1 VVHVWDRGFA
11 GSPWL
16 TLAYVHSVRFILRW
30 PKAYHLLDA
39 EGQERKARQMTKG
52 KRSWDHRLL
61 WDARRRCQRKVG
73 VIAAPVFDRTYEQTL
88 WLVVA
93 RPGAGREPLY
103 LLTNESIRSAED
115 AWRVVL
121 AYARRWNVEMS
132 IRFDKC
138 ELAFESPRLYL
149 WETQMRLL
157 LIATL
162 EYAFVL
168 SLLFYKELVI
178 WMLKHWCHRTG
189 MWSLKVKAPLYCFRT
204 ALSRLWLAFPPPL
217 LQRLNSG

>member
-1 VVHVWDRGFA
+1 VIHVWDRGFA
-11 GSPWL
+11 DSPWL

-30 PKAYHLLDA
+30 PKAYRLVDA
-39 EGQERKARQMTKG
+39 EGQERKAWEMTRG
-52 KRSWDHRLL
+52 KRSWDQRML

-73 VIAAPVFDRTYEQTL
+73 VIAVPVSDREHSQPL

-93 RPGAGREPLY
+93 RPGAGREPWY
-103 LLTNESIRSAED
+103 LLTNEPIRSADD
-115 AWRVVL
+115 AWQVVL

-138 ELAFESPRLYL
+138 ELAFESPRLYQ

-162 EYAFVL
+162 AYAFLL
-168 SLLFYKELVI
+168 SLLFFKDLVA
-178 WMLKHWCHRTG
+178 WLLQHWCHRTG
-189 MWSLKVKAPLYCFRT
+189 KWSLKVKAPLYRLHM
-204 ALSRLWLAFPPPL
+204 ALSRLWLAYPPPL
-217 LQRLNSG
+217 LHKLNSG